1 MRTAQELIR
10 KVVANGGQLRVE
22 DGWLVIAPEDAATPV
37 LEELRQHKAEIIGL
51 LESTCILPD
60 DPAVW
65 RKSFA
70 RWLEST
76 CVRHPRCF
84 GGVGCLHIAF
94 CEWEV
99 RQGGV
104 PCPRDTFEHLLDESR
119 FLVGEVAGVAL
130 VSDLTS
136 REDAEAVGLRP
147 GAGGN
152 SLSAQK

>member
-1 MRTAQELIR
+1 MSTALELIR
-10 KVVANGGQLRVE
+10 AVEANGGRIRVE
-22 DGWLVIAPEDAATPV
+22 DGWLVIAPQDAAAPV
-37 LEELRQHKAEIIGL
+37 MEELRQHKTEIIEL
-51 LESTCILPD
+51 LESASIPPD
-60 DPAVW
+60 NPAEW
-65 RKSFA
+65 RKPFA
-70 RWLEST
+70 KWLNSA